1 MMARQRLRLEADLGR
16 MHRGGHLSRNR
27 CHGHKIRRARLQF
40 PNACEKR
47 VMFHVEADVA
57 VTQVCLVFMALVSWN
72 GAGERVGRGILYGH
86 FLHQSC
92 AHRIRIL
99 FLMQARPLPLRR
111 RPPTSLRCARGCRE
125 GLLRRRPRTSLR
137 RRRPA
142 APNSAWLPAWCH
154 RRTSSPS
161 LRILHLRRGSRRPS
175 HPCPPST

>member
-16 MHRGGHLSRNR
+16 MHRRGHLSRNR

-72 GAGERVGRGILYGH
+72 GAGERVGRGILYGR

-99 FLMQARPLPLRR
+99 FLMQARPLPRRR
-111 RPPTSLRCARGCRE
+111 RPPTSLRARGCRE

-142 APNSAWLPAWCH
+142 APNSVWLPAWCH

>member
-1 MMARQRLRLEADLGR
+1 MARQRLRLEADCFGQDA
-16 MHRGGHLSRNR
+16 RGGHLSRNR

-142 APNSAWLPAWCH
+142 APNSVWLPAWCH

>member
-1 MMARQRLRLEADLGR
+1 MKSVFWKLFHLRVLKPA
-16 MHRGGHLSRNR
+16 S
-27 CHGHKIRRARLQF
+27 
-40 PNACEKR
+40 EKGFQKMGFTKTCG
-47 VMFHVEADVA
+47 VGWMKW
-57 VTQVCLVFMALVSWN
+57 VC
-72 GAGERVGRGILYGH
+72 ERVGRGILYGR

-99 FLMQARPLPLRR
+99 FIMQARPLPLRR

-142 APNSAWLPAWCH
+142 APNSVWLPAWCH